1 MPYIYGCTRCNKRY
15 KGDEIDMSTTESLW
29 TFEIEG
35 PGYTGGYY
43 TPAEDWSNATATAKW
58 LARALHD
65 FGAITGDKEVQT
77 ERRARE
83 LAPLIERVM
92 ATETWVEGG
101 HTVTVIRMDPSA
113 SEPDR
118 MGAMEARRR
127 VRRRQRQL
135 AGTNRDSGLV

>member
-1 MPYIYGCTRCNKRY
+1 M
-15 KGDEIDMSTTESLW
+15 DMSTTESLW

-43 TPAEDWSNATATAKW
+43 TPAEDWAHPDAMARW
-58 LARALHD
+58 LVRALHD
-65 FGAITGDKEVQT
+65 FGAIAGDKEVQT
-77 ERRARE
+77 ERRSRE
-83 LAPLIERVM
+83 LVPLIEQVT

-101 HTVTVIRMDPSA
+101 HTVTVIRMDRSA

-135 AGTNRDSGLV
+135 AGASRDSGSV